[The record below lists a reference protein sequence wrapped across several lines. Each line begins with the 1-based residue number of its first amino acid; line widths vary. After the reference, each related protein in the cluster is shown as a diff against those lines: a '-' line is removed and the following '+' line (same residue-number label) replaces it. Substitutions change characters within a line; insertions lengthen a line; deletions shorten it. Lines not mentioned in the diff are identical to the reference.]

1 VTLAVFRV
9 RHRKRRHVAETLNSL
24 RRKIVAFTAQELQDA
39 GKIALDFY
47 VKNNPIDQVAV
58 ERPLMKALMGK
69 KKTFPGGKQYVV
81 EQLRYQYGSNFQ
93 WFNGASVVSYNRRVT
108 TEQAQFP
115 WRSAHDGFSLD
126 EDRLAQNGISIDDGE
141 KGGNASQAERVQ
153 LTNLLQES
161 TETLRLGFEEK
172 FSMYLHLDGTS
183 STDAITGLDAIVA
196 SNPTTGTVGGI
207 DRSVAANTYWRN
219 SYATGM
225 TVPTT
230 AAQATTF
237 LGVMETNWRACV
249 KNGGRPDLIL
259 AGAGFIDAYIAALTL
274 NGQQVQYAG
283 GKARDIDGGVGS
295 IYFKGIEIHWCPEF
309 DDNFGGFVSPA
320 IHWTKRCYFIN
331 TRHLTLRPMDGQD
344 MVSRKPPRVYDKY
357 VYYWALTWRGT
368 LTTNRGNAHAYMS
381 LT

>member
-1 VTLAVFRV
+1 MP
-9 RHRKRRHVAETLNSL
+9 
-24 RRKIVAFTAQELQDA
+24 FTAQELQDA

-47 VKNNPIDQVAV
+47 LKANPIDQVAV
-58 ERPLMKALMGK
+58 ERPLLKALMGK
-69 KKTFPGGKQYVV
+69 KKSFPGGKQYVV
-81 EQLRYQYGSNFQ
+81 EQLRYRYQSNFQ

-108 TEQAQFP
+108 VEQAQFP

-126 EDRLAQNGISIDDGE
+126 EDRLAQNGISIDDGGN
-141 KGGNASQAERVQ
+141 GGNASRAEQVQ

-183 STDAITGLDAIVA
+183 STDALTGLDAIVA
-196 SNPTTGTVGGI
+196 TDPTTGVVGGI

-219 SYATGM
+219 HKSTGL

-230 AAQATTF
+230 QAQAITF
-237 LGVMETNWRACV
+237 LAAMESAWRACV

-259 AGAGFIDAYIAALTL
+259 AGTGFIDAYRAALEL
-274 NGQQVQYAG
+274 NGQQTTYAG
-283 GKARDIDGGVGS
+283 GKAREMDGGVNAL
-295 IYFKGIEIHWCPEF
+295 YFKGVEIQWSPDF
-309 DDNFGGFVSPA
+309 DDDFGGFVSPA
-320 IHWTKRCYFIN
+320 IAWTKRCYFIN

-357 VYYWALTWRGT
+357 VYYWALTWRGA
-368 LTTNRGNAHAYMS
+368 LTTNRANAHAVLS
-381 LT
+381 IS